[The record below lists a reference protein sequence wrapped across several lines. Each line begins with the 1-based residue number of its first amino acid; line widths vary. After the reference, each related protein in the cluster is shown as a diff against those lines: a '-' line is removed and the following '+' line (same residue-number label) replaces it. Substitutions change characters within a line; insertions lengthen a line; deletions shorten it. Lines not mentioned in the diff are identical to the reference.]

1 MKFSL
6 TLGGLAVATTAV
18 LIGQMNT
25 DAVAARGSSF
35 AGCAPDVIV
44 GDVQEIIRHG
54 EVGDITAY
62 SIGTNSCN
70 IGCDYLAWEA
80 NNNSHPTIGG
90 SAYRVLT
97 LENGCT
103 RIEQIGRSWL
113 KHGFCALQQ
122 TLCGSCSNSGGNGCP
137 DRLGWVC
144 SDPYTASLNGQQ
156 SGLGRRSEV
165 NPSTGFFVF
174 PPAGGSYDNTTGR
187 RMQIKTELLQAEN
200 AEFFVDGVYI
210 HPDDAAACNGNN
222 NASYRRVNKTGT
234 NTLSFQNSFPTVPEK
249 PAIFAWEASDPNVRI
264 TTIDI
269 SDCNERIHFGYSVC
283 DNGDGTW
290 TYIYTVYNMNL
301 HHGIGG
307 ISIPFN
313 GSSVPSDTDMHM
325 LPYHSG
331 EYYNENPTSDW
342 TINADGSHLNFE
354 VESYSQNPD
363 ANAILWQSLK
373 TIQFSTTSPP
383 TQGFVDLH
391 FHKITGFESTVAMVP
406 GDPMDPPT
414 DCELADVNLD
424 GTVDGTDLSLVLG
437 FWGSCAQGCDADI
450 NEDGTVDGIDLS
462 FILGWWGCD
471 SSG

>member
-6 TLGGLAVATTAV
+6 TIGGLAVATTAV

-54 EVGDITAY
+54 TVGDITAY

-70 IGCDYLAWEA
+70 MGCDYLAWEA

-90 SAYRVLT
+90 SMYRVLE

-122 TLCGSCSNSGGNGCP
+122 TLCGSCSNSGGGGCP

-165 NPSTGFFVF
+165 NATTGFFEY
-174 PPAGGSYDNTTGR
+174 PPAGGSYASTIGR
-187 RMQIKTELLQAEN
+187 RLQVQTDLLQAEN
-200 AEFFVDGVYI
+200 ATFFVDGVYI

-222 NASYRRVNKTGT
+222 NASYRKLNKTGT
-234 NTLSFQNSFPTVPEK
+234 NTLSFQNSSPTVREQ
-249 PAIFAWEASDPNVRI
+249 PAIYAWEAMDPNVRI
-264 TTIDI
+264 TTIDF
-269 SDCNERIHFGYSVC
+269 SDCNERIHFGHSVC
-283 DNGDGTW
+283 ENDDGTW

-301 HHGIGG
+301 HHGIGK
-307 ISIPFN
+307 IMVPFN
-313 GSSVPSDTDMHM
+313 GSTVPGDVDMHM
-325 LPYHSG
+325 CPYHSG
-331 EYYNENPTSDW
+331 EYYAEDPTEDW
-342 TINADGSHLNFE
+342 DVTANGDHLTFE
-354 VESYSQNPD
+354 CEAHASNPD

-373 TIQFSTTSPP
+373 TIQFTSTSAP
-383 TQGFVDLH
+383 TDGFVDIHLH
-391 FHKITGFESTVAMVP
+391 KTSGFESVVASVP
-406 GDPMDPPT
+406 GEPVEPPT
-414 DCELADVNLD
+414 DCELADVNGD
-424 GTVDGTDLSLVLG
+424 GLVDGTDLSLVLG
-437 FWGSCAQGCDADI
+437 FWGNCTGCESDI

-471 SSG
+471 SQG